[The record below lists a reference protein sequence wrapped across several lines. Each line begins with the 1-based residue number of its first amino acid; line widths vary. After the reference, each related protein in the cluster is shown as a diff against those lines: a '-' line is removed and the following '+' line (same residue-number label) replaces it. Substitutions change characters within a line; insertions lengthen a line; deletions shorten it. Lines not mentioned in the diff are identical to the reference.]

1 MTTLDPELS
10 EQVAAEIRALRKGRG
25 LQAGDLDSRLGPLM
39 RELADGADAAARRE
53 ALITQINRC
62 TEQLLDDY
70 RVAIEADLALSAET
84 KQQPYFNQRVSWL
97 AGRIGRDDR
106 TALRHID
113 RAEQRLAELIAIEL
127 RRRRDQTQTQVSPQG
142 WYLAELRTVLRIDTE
157 TLESEEDRL
166 IVSTC
171 EDLTEVMAWYYLPRD
186 ADELGADVQA
196 QVRYGGRLVKKEQP
210 SRNRFTFMIRLPHP
224 LQPGQQHQYGLMLRM
239 PLHMLRSPHYLV
251 TPEYKFNKF
260 DLRIRFDPSRPPT
273 WIRRVDGET
282 VRTFEVPQ
290 PTGDLLVPDMAG
302 EVHQEFHDLALYLGY
317 GIQWKPA
324 V

>member
-1 MTTLDPELS
+1 MTTLDRELS
-10 EQVAAEIRALRKGRG
+10 GQVAVEIRALRKGRG

-39 RELADGADAAARRE
+39 RELADGADAAARRQ
-53 ALITQINRC
+53 ALIAQINRC
-62 TEQLLDDY
+62 TEQLVDDY

-84 KQQPYFNQRVSWL
+84 KQEPYFNQRVSWL
-97 AGRIGRDDR
+97 ADRIGRDDR

-127 RRRRDQTQTQVSPQG
+127 RSRRDRTPVSPQG

-157 TLESEEDRL
+157 TFESEEDRL
-166 IVSTC
+166 IVSTR
-171 EDLTEVMAWYYLPRD
+171 EDLTEVMAWFYLPRD
-186 ADELGADVQA
+186 ANEPGADMQA
-196 QVRYGGRLVKKEQP
+196 QIRYGGRLVRKEQP

-239 PLHMLRSPHYLV
+239 PLHMLRFSHYLV

-260 DLRIRFDPSRPPT
+260 DLRIRFDPSRLPT

-282 VRTFEVPQ
+282 VRTFEDPQ
-290 PTGDLLVPDMAG
+290 PTGDLLIPDAAG
-302 EVHQEFHDLALYLGY
+302 EVHQEFHDLTLYLGY
-317 GIQWKPA
+317 GIQWKPTD
-324 V
+324 